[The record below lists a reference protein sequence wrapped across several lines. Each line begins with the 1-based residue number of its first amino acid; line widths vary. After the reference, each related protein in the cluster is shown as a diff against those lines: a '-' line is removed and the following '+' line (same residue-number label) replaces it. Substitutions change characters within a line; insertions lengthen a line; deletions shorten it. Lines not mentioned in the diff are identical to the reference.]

1 MAWYKVDDQ
10 LHSHPKARRAGL
22 EAMGLW
28 TLAGSHAMS
37 YLTDGFVEAW
47 FVESWPHGAELAKV
61 LVREGLW
68 LEAEGGWQFH
78 DWGVYQPTRE
88 SVLADR
94 EAAAARMRSVRA
106 NKRQGSRERSGE
118 QEANVRDNFARSS
131 ASPSPSPYLELSKD
145 SSSPGAKMKE
155 TRLPSDWVPSPNHY
169 ELAKSRGVD
178 IAAEVDA
185 FRLHAET
192 HDRHAARWNAAFT
205 TWLKKAKPRPSQSGN
220 GWMNRSIQ

>member
-10 LHSHPKARRAGL
+10 LHAHPKARRAGL

-47 FVESWPHGAELAKV
+47 FVESWPHGSDLAGE

-68 LEAEGGWQFH
+68 LEVPGGWQFH
-78 DWGVYQPTRE
+78 DWGKYQPTRE

-94 EAAAARMRSVRA
+94 EAAAARMKAVRENRKRRSP
-106 NKRQGSRERSGE
+106 ERSPE
-118 QEANVRDNFARSS
+118 PSPNVRDEFGLGS
-131 ASPSPSPYLELSKD
+131 ASPSPTPELSKD
-145 SSSPGAKMKE
+145 SSSSVEAKLKE
-155 TRLPSDWVPSPNHY
+155 TRLPSDWVPTKNHY
-169 ELAKSRGVD
+169 D
-178 IAAEVDA
+178 IGREKGIDVAAEADA

-205 TWLKKAKPRPSQSGN
+205 TWLKRAKPKPRASGD
-220 GWMNRSIQ
+220 GWMNRSTA

>member
-37 YLTDGFVEAW
+37 YLTDGFVESW
-47 FVESWPHGAELAKV
+47 FVESWPHGGELAGV

-78 DWGVYQPTRE
+78 DWGKYQPTRE

-94 EAAAARMRSVRA
+94 EAAAARMKAVRENKKRRSP
-106 NKRQGSRERSGE
+106 ERSPE
-118 QEANVRDNFARSS
+118 QVPNVRDVFAVGS
-131 ASPSPSPYLELSKD
+131 ASPSPTPELSKD
-145 SSSPGAKMKE
+145 SSPGEAKLKE
-155 TRLPSDWVPSPNHY
+155 TRLPSDWVPTPNHY

-178 IAAEVDA
+178 IGTEVEA

-205 TWLKKAKPRPSQSGN
+205 TWLKKARPKPQTGGN